1 MCFTCM
7 ILYDTRK
14 SITGVVAFLMNL
26 MLVDV
31 VYMYM
36 IFQYLNTLEPTRV
49 EGTQY
54 REIYIHIQ
62 RNMYV
67 SSLTSIEVL
76 HPLLR

>member
-1 MCFTCM
+1 M

-26 MLVDV
+26 MLVDG

-49 EGTQY
+49 ECTQY